1 MSARGVDARR
11 VVIVGGVA
19 AGMSAATRLRR
30 LDESASI
37 VVLERGGYVSF
48 ANCGLAYYV
57 GGIIQNRD
65 DLLLQTPEKLAE
77 RFRLDV
83 RINSEVIAINRRA
96 HTVTVLDRLEG
107 RMYEEPYDELV
118 LAMGAGALHPDIQ
131 GSDRM
136 LTLRS
141 IEDLDSI
148 VTTIDALGPD
158 APAVVLGAG
167 YVGLEM
173 VENLVARGL
182 RVTLVHRG
190 QHVLSTLDP
199 EMSAPIEDHLRAV
212 GVDLRLNNTLVS
224 VGSGAV
230 ELEDGSIVDTELVI
244 SSIGV
249 RPNIEIADAAGI
261 LLGASGGIAVDDR
274 HRTNDPHIYA
284 AGDIAEKHS
293 DLANDDR
300 MVALAGPA
308 NRDGRFVADAIIGA
322 EAPSPSVLG
331 TAILEIFGLAV
342 ASVGLTEA
350 ALLASGRDIRV
361 IHTHPASHAT
371 YYPGAQSMALKLIAD
386 AATDAILGAQAVGGA
401 GVDRRIDVIATAMS
415 AGLPASR
422 LASLELAYAPQFGSA
437 KDPVN
442 MLGYIAGNLRTGQER
457 TVQWHDLAAEL
468 NAGALLVDV
477 RTEAE
482 FAAGSIPDAMNIPLD
497 DLRTRLGELGRQR
510 VIVHC
515 QVGQRGHTAAS
526 LLRQMGI
533 DAINLDGGYRTWVAG
548 SRASTLEPEGS
559 ARQ

>member
-1 MSARGVDARR
+1 MSIKGVDSRR

-30 LDESASI
+30 LDEAASI
-37 VVLERGGYVSF
+37 VVLERAGYVSF

-83 RINSEVIAINRRA
+83 RIYSEVIAINRQAR
-96 HTVTVLDRLEG
+96 TVTVLDRLEG
-107 RMYEEPYDELV
+107 RVYEEPYDELV
-118 LAMGAGALHPDIQ
+118 LAMGAGALHPDIP
-131 GSDRM
+131 GSERM

-148 VTTIDALGPD
+148 VATVDALAPD

-199 EMSAPIEDHLRAV
+199 EMSTPIEDLLRAV
-212 GVDLRLNNTLVS
+212 GVDLRLDNTLVS

-249 RPNIEIADAAGI
+249 RPNTKIVDAAGI
-261 LLGASGGIAVDDR
+261 LLGDSGGIAVDDR

-293 DLANDDR
+293 DLADDNR

-350 ALLASGRDIRV
+350 ALLTSSRDIRV

-371 YYPGAQSMALKLIAD
+371 YYPGAQSMALKLIVD
-386 AATDAILGAQAVGGA
+386 AVTDDILGAQVVGGA

-457 TVQWHDLAAEL
+457 TIQWHELAAEL
-468 NAGALLVDV
+468 TAGALLVDV
-477 RTEAE
+477 RTEVE
-482 FAAGSIPDAMNIPLD
+482 FAEGSIPDAVNMPLD
-497 DLRTRLGELGRQR
+497 DLRTRSSELGRQR

-548 SRASTLEPEGS
+548 SRSSTREPEGS
-559 ARQ
+559 ARP

>member
-1 MSARGVDARR
+1 
-11 VVIVGGVA
+11 VIVGGVA

-30 LDESASI
+30 LDEAASI
-37 VVLERGGYVSF
+37 VVLERAGYVSF

-83 RINSEVIAINRRA
+83 RIYSEVIAINRQAR
-96 HTVTVLDRLEG
+96 TVTVLDRLEG
-107 RMYEEPYDELV
+107 RVYEEPYDELV
-118 LAMGAGALHPDIQ
+118 LAMGAGALHPDIP
-131 GSDRM
+131 GSERM

-148 VTTIDALGPD
+148 VATVDALAPD

-199 EMSAPIEDHLRAV
+199 EMSTPIEDLLRAV
-212 GVDLRLNNTLVS
+212 GVDLRLDNTLVS

-249 RPNIEIADAAGI
+249 RPNTKIVDAAGI
-261 LLGASGGIAVDDR
+261 LLGDSGGIAVDDR

-293 DLANDDR
+293 DLADDNR

-350 ALLASGRDIRV
+350 ALLTSSRDIRV

-371 YYPGAQSMALKLIAD
+371 YYPGAQSMALKLIVD
-386 AATDAILGAQAVGGA
+386 AVTDDILGAQVVGGA

-457 TVQWHDLAAEL
+457 TIQWHELAAEL
-468 NAGALLVDV
+468 TSGALLVDV
-477 RTEAE
+477 RTEVE
-482 FAAGSIPDAMNIPLD
+482 FAEGSIPDAVNMPLD
-497 DLRTRLGELGRQR
+497 DLRTRSSELGRQR

-548 SRASTLEPEGS
+548 SRRSTREPEGS
-559 ARQ
+559 ARP

>member
-1 MSARGVDARR
+1 
-11 VVIVGGVA
+11 
-19 AGMSAATRLRR
+19 
-30 LDESASI
+30 
-37 VVLERGGYVSF
+37 
-48 ANCGLAYYV
+48 
-57 GGIIQNRD
+57 
-65 DLLLQTPEKLAE
+65 
-77 RFRLDV
+77 
-83 RINSEVIAINRRA
+83 
-96 HTVTVLDRLEG
+96 
-107 RMYEEPYDELV
+107 
-118 LAMGAGALHPDIQ
+118 
-131 GSDRM
+131 M

-148 VTTIDALGPD
+148 VATVDALAPD

-199 EMSAPIEDHLRAV
+199 EMSTPIEDLLRAV
-212 GVDLRLNNTLVS
+212 GVDLRLDNTLVS

-249 RPNIEIADAAGI
+249 RPNTKIVDAAGI
-261 LLGASGGIAVDDR
+261 LLGDSGGIAVDDR
-274 HRTNDPHIYA
+274 HRTNDLHIYA

-293 DLANDDR
+293 DLADDNR

-350 ALLASGRDIRV
+350 ALLTSSRDIRV

-371 YYPGAQSMALKLIAD
+371 YYPGAQSMALKLIVD
-386 AATDAILGAQAVGGA
+386 AVTDDILGAQVVGGA

-457 TVQWHDLAAEL
+457 TIQWHELAAEL
-468 NAGALLVDV
+468 TSGALLVDV
-477 RTEAE
+477 RTEVE
-482 FAAGSIPDAMNIPLD
+482 FAEGSIPDAVNMPLD
-497 DLRTRLGELGRQR
+497 DLRTRSSELGRQR

-548 SRASTLEPEGS
+548 SRRSTREPEGS
-559 ARQ
+559 ARP

>member
-1 MSARGVDARR
+1 MSIKGVDSRR

-30 LDESASI
+30 LDEAASI
-37 VVLERGGYVSF
+37 VVLERAGYVSF

-83 RINSEVIAINRRA
+83 RIYSEVIAINRQAR
-96 HTVTVLDRLEG
+96 TVTVLDRLEG
-107 RMYEEPYDELV
+107 RVYEEPYDELV
-118 LAMGAGALHPDIQ
+118 LAMGAGALHPDIP
-131 GSDRM
+131 GSERM

-148 VTTIDALGPD
+148 VATIDALAPD

-199 EMSAPIEDHLRAV
+199 EMSTPIEDLLRAV
-212 GVDLRLNNTLVS
+212 GVDLRLDNTLVS

-249 RPNIEIADAAGI
+249 RPNTKIVDAAGI
-261 LLGASGGIAVDDR
+261 LLGDSGGIAVDDR

-293 DLANDDR
+293 DLADDNR

-350 ALLASGRDIRV
+350 ALLTSGRDIRV

-371 YYPGAQSMALKLIAD
+371 YYPGAQSMALKLIVD
-386 AATDAILGAQAVGGA
+386 AVTDDILGAQVVGGA

-457 TVQWHDLAAEL
+457 TIQWHELAAEL
-468 NAGALLVDV
+468 AAGALLVDV
-477 RTEAE
+477 RTEVE
-482 FAAGSIPDAMNIPLD
+482 FAEGSIPDAVNMPLD
-497 DLRTRLGELGRQR
+497 DLRTRSSELGQQR

-548 SRASTLEPEGS
+548 SRSSTLEPEGS
-559 ARQ
+559 ARP

>member
-1 MSARGVDARR
+1 MPAPGVDSRR

-30 LDESASI
+30 LDEAASI
-37 VVLERGGYVSF
+37 VVFERGGYVSF

-57 GGIIQNRD
+57 GGIIQDRD
-65 DLLLQTPEKLAE
+65 DLLLQTPEKLAD

-83 RINSEVIAINRRA
+83 RINSEVIAIDRAA

-107 RMYEEPYDELV
+107 RVYDQPYDELV
-118 LAMGAGALHPDIQ
+118 LAMGAGALYPDIP
-131 GSDRM
+131 GADRM

-141 IEDLDSI
+141 LDDLDVI
-148 VTTIDALGPD
+148 VATIDGLTPG
-158 APAVVLGAG
+158 APVLVVGAG

-173 VENLVARGL
+173 VENLVALGL

-190 QHVLSTLDP
+190 EHVLSTLDA
-199 EMSAPIEDHLRAV
+199 EMATPIEEHLRSS
-212 GVDLRLNNTLVS
+212 GVHLRLNSTVAS
-224 VGSGAV
+224 VGSHAV
-230 ELEDGSIVDTELVI
+230 VLDDGSIIEAELVI
-244 SSIGV
+244 ASIGI
-249 RPNIEIADAAGI
+249 RPNTGVANAAGI
-261 LLGASGGIAVDDR
+261 VLGASGGIAVNDQ
-274 HRTNDPHIYA
+274 HRTNDPQIYA
-284 AGDIAEKHS
+284 AGDIAEKRS
-293 DLANDDR
+293 DLAGDDR
-300 MVALAGPA
+300 IVALAGPA
-308 NRDGRFVADAIIGA
+308 NRDGRFVADTIAGA

-342 ASVGLTEA
+342 ANVGLTEA
-350 ALLASGRDIRV
+350 ALRAAGRDIRV

-371 YYPGAQSMALKLIAD
+371 YFPGAQPMSLKLLVD

-415 AGLPASR
+415 AGLSASR

-457 TVQWHDLAAEL
+457 TIQWHELEAEL
-468 NAGALLVDV
+468 GAGTLLVDV

-482 FAAGSIPDAMNIPLD
+482 FELGAIPGAMSIPLD
-497 DLRTRLGELGRQR
+497 DLRNRSGELDRPR

-515 QVGQRGHTAAS
+515 QVGQRGHAAAS
-526 LLRQMGI
+526 LLRQRGF
-533 DAINLDGGYRTWVAG
+533 DAVNLDGGYRTWVAG
-548 SRASTLEPEGS
+548 NRAGALEPERS